1 MENYQKR
8 EHVQYMKKKVK
19 KFSFGHNAFKDK
31 LKELFE
37 LSGCTLEGYYKKTIR
52 YRFKMLVC
60 FLKGI
65 TSPYMTLK
73 INFFLISH

>member
-37 LSGCTLEGYYKKTIR
+37 LSGCTLEGYYKKTMS

-60 FLKGI
+60 YFKRYNLTIYDIK
-65 TSPYMTLK
+65 
-73 INFFLISH
+73 NQFFF